1 MPTAQKLQLM
11 IRKADAQAMINSKDF
26 RGVRLLIN
34 IDDTGAVDVMVDGVR
49 FNGDDIIPTTAEFTV
64 CPIPPDCN

>member
-11 IRKADAQAMINSKDF
+11 IRKADAQAIINSKDF
-26 RGVRLLIN
+26 RGIRILIN
-34 IDDTGAVDVMVDGVR
+34 IDDTGAVGVMVDGVR
-49 FNGDDIIPTTAEFTV
+49 FNGDDIIPTTTEFTV